1 MGSRILKRLPKSVE
15 FKRGRMKQPGRVP
28 PLTFRPPA
36 DKTPAIGVKISELFL
51 GFEKGTRISHCGF
64 DLHPVANNLRIGSK
78 LLDSCLGVVRDLLRI
93 EFVEC
98 AAITLPLFQN
108 D

>member
-1 MGSRILKRLPKSVE
+1 MHRIRARSQESPRRLPPVK
-15 FKRGRMKQPGRVP
+15 
-28 PLTFRPPA
+28 LRPPA

-64 DLHPVANNLRIGSK
+64 DLHPVANYLQIRSK